1 MVIEYSLIILFNIQY
16 STVSLYKVVLLVDVT
31 VTTAVALAARTS
43 TSLDF
48 RVPMEEDNLLVLY

>member
-1 MVIEYSLIILFNIQY
+1 MAIEYSLIILFNIQY

-48 RVPMEEDNLLVLY
+48 RV